1 MVLASAFG
9 SFLEF
14 SSIVFVLVLMH
25 FSYAG
30 FKRVIYSVLPMLAI
44 LGYLLEYVIFRLLSQ
59 KWQHS
64 PYLKW
69 AALAPYFGCVL
80 VVVIYLDDLRASRDL
95 LRKHNVAK

>member
-9 SFLEF
+9 SILEF

-25 FSYAG
+25 VSYPG
-30 FKRVIYSVLPMLAI
+30 VKRVIYSVLPMLAI

-59 KWQHS
+59 KWKHS

-80 VVVIYLDDLRASRDL
+80 VVAIFLDDLRAARDQL
-95 LRKHNVAK
+95 NLTRQP